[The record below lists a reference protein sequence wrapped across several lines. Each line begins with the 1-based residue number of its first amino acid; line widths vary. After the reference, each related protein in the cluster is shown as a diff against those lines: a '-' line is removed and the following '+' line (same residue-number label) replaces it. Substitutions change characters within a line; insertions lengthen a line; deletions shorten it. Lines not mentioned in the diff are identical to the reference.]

1 MEDIA
6 LVIKM
11 PEKYYDI
18 VKEQVKNGSEYSP
31 FVVIAKGTPIDKYEP
46 CITMSKA
53 FANSVASVKMLEYE
67 NEELKNK
74 INNIITEI
82 TDTGIHELEIHGQTD
97 FYNGINY
104 CLNTFDRNGLSINK
118 INKEDEEK

>member
-1 MEDIA
+1 MEEIT

-11 PEKYYDI
+11 SEKYYDI

-31 FVVIAKGTPIDKYEP
+31 FVVIANGTPIDKYEP

-67 NEELKNK
+67 NEELKDK
-74 INNIITEI
+74 
-82 TDTGIHELEIHGQTD
+82 
-97 FYNGINY
+97 
-104 CLNTFDRNGLSINK
+104 INK
-118 INKEDEEK
+118 ILSIIEADKEKN